1 MNSAEGTSTRHRLGY
16 QPALDGLRGLAVFAV
31 LAYHGGVRAAGGGF
45 LGVDVFFVLSGYLIT
60 ALLVQE
66 WRRSGRIDL
75 RAFWVR
81 RVKRLMPALVVL
93 LGAMTGW
100 LFVVAEQ
107 AQRGGLRADMV
118 ATLGYVANWR
128 FVVSGQSYF
137 AQFADPSPLRH
148 TWSLAVEEQ
157 WYLMW
162 PLLVWVGLR
171 VTRGRL
177 GRMALLATLGALASA
192 VWAAVLWGNGDLS
205 RIYYGTDTRAQ
216 ELLLGAGL
224 ALLLAKVAPAPRLRR
239 LFDFMGFLALGGLAA
254 AMVLVH
260 DSTSWLYQG
269 GMLGISL
276 LVAMVIVA
284 GVQPGRGAVK
294 ATLSW
299 LPFRSLGKI
308 SYGLYLWHWPVNILL
323 TSEVTGLDSWALW
336 GVRLEASLMLAL
348 VSYFLVEQP
357 AMRLVRRSRPQ
368 VRGRAT
374 HWSFGVLRAAV
385 ASGAMA
391 VVAALVVVV
400 QTPAGPG
407 NTPGGLP
414 SEAAIGSTLSTMLV
428 GSPMRSSRSSSASSP
443 VTTIATRASASG
455 AATPGPVT
463 EHIKVLVAG
472 DSVAFTLGFGFS
484 PQAID
489 PNLSIGV
496 TAILGCGVVPG
507 QPYVDGHPHPLSFA
521 QCDGWEETWRQGVHD
536 TRPDVVVTL
545 LGAWEVLDREVD
557 GRVLRVGTPEYA
569 AYLEAQLTKAFD
581 IVTADGTPMVLLT
594 APCYRETEARLGGP
608 DSDRNDPFR
617 GMWFN
622 TIALGVAK
630 RYGSL
635 VKPIDFG
642 EYLCPD
648 GEPREKINGVT
659 MRYDGVHFTAEG
671 GAEVWRWLVP
681 QVRRAVKT
689 QIRAG

>member
-1 MNSAEGTSTRHRLGY
+1 MSSAEGLSTRHRLGY
-16 QPALDGLRGLAVFAV
+16 QPALDGLRGLAVLAV

-66 WRRSGRIDL
+66 WRRNGRIDL

-93 LGAMTGW
+93 LVAMVGW
-100 LFVVAEQ
+100 LFVVAEP
-107 AQRGGLRADMV
+107 AQRGGLGSDMV
-118 ATLGYVANWR
+118 ATFGYVANWR

-137 AQFADPSPLRH
+137 AQFADPTPLRH

-157 WYLMW
+157 WYLVW

-177 GRMALLATLGALASA
+177 GRMALLAASGAVASA

-216 ELLLGAGL
+216 ELLMGAGL
-224 ALLLAKVAPAPRLRR
+224 ALLSAKIAPTPRFRR
-239 LFDFMGFLALGGLAA
+239 LFDAMGCLSLVGLVA

-260 DSTSWLYQG
+260 DSTPWLYQG
-269 GMLGISL
+269 GLLGVSVV
-276 LVAMVIVA
+276 VALVIVA
-284 GVQPGRGAVK
+284 GVQPGRGVVK

-299 LPFRSLGKI
+299 LPFRALGKI

-323 TSEVTGLDSWALW
+323 TSELTGLDSWALW
-336 GVRLEASLMLAL
+336 AVRLEASLMLAL
-348 VSYFLVEQP
+348 ASYFVIEQP
-357 AMRLVRRSRPQ
+357 VLRMARLPRPRVRR
-368 VRGRAT
+368 VT
-374 HWSFGVLRAAV
+374 HWSFGVLRAGV

-400 QTPAGPG
+400 RTPAGPA

-414 SEAAIGSTLSTMLV
+414 SEAAIGSTLSTVLV
-428 GSPMRSSRSSSASSP
+428 GSQMQSSSSSASVRPPITVPASEA
-443 VTTIATRASASG
+443 TTGRGNQGFAN
-455 AATPGPVT
+455 
-463 EHIKVLVAG
+463 EQLKVLVAG

-484 PQAID
+484 PQTVD

-521 QCDGWEETWRQGVHD
+521 QCDGWEQTWRQGMD
-536 TRPDVVVTL
+536 DSRPDVVVTL
-545 LGAWEVLDREVD
+545 LGAWEVLDREVG
-557 GRVLRVGTPEYA
+557 GRVLQVGTPEYA

-581 IVTADGTPMVLLT
+581 IVTANGTPMVLLT

-617 GMWFN
+617 GEWFN
-622 TIALGVAK
+622 TIALGVAR

-642 EYLCPD
+642 EYLCPG
-648 GEPREKINGVT
+648 GEPREQINGVT

-671 GAEVWRWLVP
+671 GAEVWRWLAP
-681 QVRRAVKT
+681 QVRRAMATKF
-689 QIRAG
+689 RSG